1 MITLQVIYL
10 TEKESIIGGIK
21 NLARHPLLQEFS
33 ALHTRLG
40 IPQISISVPPDNTEN
55 ELLDIPEG
63 LIIFL

>member
-10 TEKESIIGGIK
+10 AEKESIIGGIE
-21 NLARHPLLQEFS
+21 NLTRHPLLQKFC
-33 ALHTRLG
+33 AFHTRLS

-55 ELLDIPEG
+55 ELLNITEG